1 MNFINIVSVSFV
13 GLMKTGN
20 LLEEINFIALVTIIF
35 PQSSPM
41 QTQRPEDFTQAK
53 CYSQCKERKFKNTR
67 QCKHTINFVISR

>member
-41 QTQRPEDFTQAK
+41 QTQRLEDFIYNTSKMLQPM
-53 CYSQCKERKFKNTR
+53 QRKK
-67 QCKHTINFVISR
+67 I